1 MIPSHRS
8 ALLTYFKK
16 LAKRKYKLRCYCIA
30 NGSRTPLINGLRNT
44 VMNVLENLERYHYV
58 IKRSETLGK
67 KTFLQQTG
75 SSRPWMCSIVRNRKN
90 FRNQSTSIEI
100 LTNLNAIINGLF
112 TTLQGS
118 KFIFGFGSTCATR
131 CESPGA
137 LPKFLARG
145 RLHRRE
151 TRVRK
156 TGKGRGRNSE
166 EPLGKATRLI
176 Q

>member
-1 MIPSHRS
+1 MVQEP
-8 ALLTYFKK
+8 
-16 LAKRKYKLRCYCIA
+16 
-30 NGSRTPLINGLRNT
+30 PPPPINGLRNT

-58 IKRSETLGK
+58 IERSKTLDR

-118 KFIFGFGSTCATR
+118 KFIFGLGAPVLPGVNLQAR
-131 CESPGA
+131 CQNFWRAVDSIAEKHVFEE
-137 LPKFLARG
+137 L
-145 RLHRRE
+145 E
-151 TRVRK
+151 RVGGEK
-156 TGKGRGRNSE
+156 ELGGTTG
-166 EPLGKATRLI
+166 
-176 Q
+176 